1 MDAMEVDDTTTMG
14 DAIAIVDC
22 DDSMLFL
29 GGGGSGKF
37 L

>member
-1 MDAMEVDDTTTMG
+1 MGAMGVDDTTTMG

-22 DDSMLFL
+22 ADSMLFL
-29 GGGGSGKF
+29 VGGGSGKF